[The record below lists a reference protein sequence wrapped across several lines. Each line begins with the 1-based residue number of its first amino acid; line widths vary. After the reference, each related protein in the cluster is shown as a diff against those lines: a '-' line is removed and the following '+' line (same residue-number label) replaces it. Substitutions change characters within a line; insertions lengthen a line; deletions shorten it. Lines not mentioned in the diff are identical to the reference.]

1 MSMMIRLVVWAVTLS
16 VITGKENQT
25 NRYLMAACKD
35 DIKLPCDALQNSQ
48 NFTSVTWY
56 KVHNATHSS
65 VLINE
70 KNIFTPTDKKHDSV
84 SLGNNA
90 SLILWKAAPANS
102 GTFECCLHGKVGYKN
117 SNSYITINISDC
129 LSTTLPYFEFSTQFT
144 NSTNLIMNMSNP
156 LTHVDKNADIFIML
170 AYLGVALSK
179 LLLSVLC
186 IWVFR
191 QHSERR
197 RRQREHIYDF

>member
-1 MSMMIRLVVWAVTLS
+1 MRLVVWAFTLS
-16 VITGKENQT
+16 VVLAGKEKHT
-25 NRYLMAACKD
+25 YRYLTAACKD
-35 DIKLPCDALQNSQ
+35 DINLPCDALQNSQ
-48 NFTSVTWY
+48 RFTSVTWY

-70 KNIFTPTDKKHDSV
+70 KNIFTPTDKKQDSV

-102 GTFECCLHGKVGYKN
+102 GTFECCLHAKVGYKN
-117 SNSYITINISDC
+117 SHSFITINISDC
-129 LSTTLPYFEFSTQFT
+129 MSTTLPYFEFSTQFT
-144 NSTNLIMNMSNP
+144 NSTNLIMNMSTP
-156 LTHVDKNADIFIML
+156 LTHMDKNADLFIML

-186 IWVFR
+186 IWVLHYKNIRKRVF
-191 QHSERR
+191 SC
-197 RRQREHIYDF
+197 FL